1 MNWCVPEDSAFEWGQ
16 ALNVKGEMSQD
27 GGACHKSSSMH
38 NGAMAFLT
46 SCGLVGKPKFQCD
59 FTIILET
66 RCEHHPLHPA
76 AAGLT
81 RYVFEKVFASP
92 QLG

>member
-46 SCGLVGKPKFQCD
+46 FLKNSGNFVKD
-59 FTIILET
+59 FSYK
-66 RCEHHPLHPA
+66 
-76 AAGLT
+76 
-81 RYVFEKVFASP
+81 YVLARRRVPYEN
-92 QLG
+92 